1 MANTRKGVS
10 RINNAVGRRDRMLCS
25 KRSVKSNTPYKC
37 GPNWSSLLVTDH
49 TTLAAHG
56 DGFFENA
63 TEGKIEENNSK
74 KIDYSMPWSLTT
86 D

>member
-1 MANTRKGVS
+1 M
-10 RINNAVGRRDRMLCS
+10 
-25 KRSVKSNTPYKC
+25 
-37 GPNWSSLLVTDH
+37 LVTDH

-56 DGFFENA
+56 DRFFENA